1 MSEAIQPV
9 AAIGYIEPVAD
20 VPDADLAIFL
30 DGDVTNLD
38 PSNVIDIRF
47 FQNAY
52 SYADFLDDMVL
63 RDELLR
69 DKERLERVIASMGG
83 DHKLRTHGAS
93 AIGK

>member
-20 VPDADLAIFL
+20 VPDADLALFL
-30 DGDVTNLD
+30 DGDVRNFD
-38 PSNVIDIRF
+38 PENIIDFTYFENVYTF
-47 FQNAY
+47 
-52 SYADFLDDMVL
+52 ADFLNDMVL

-83 DHKLRTHGAS
+83 DPKLQTRGSEHGA
-93 AIGK
+93 